1 MFRVRFRLPK
11 GHWATYRF
19 LDLVHDALV
28 TGLTA
33 AGATPEQVLGPGAE
47 AWNFAALGYHRRHEG
62 QVHSLVVSTP
72 SPTLAPYLARLEPG
86 AIRYAR
92 TATAELFDFS
102 AAQTSPELPP
112 VIPQD
117 VGLLGVLT
125 LSPLALRDP
134 RQPGKRWHTRF
145 GDCDLATAINRRL
158 SRIAQR
164 PVTLNI
170 QPDSL
175 YLRANPHHSVLVSTK
190 QDQQG
195 RPAFVIGLEG
205 PLVLS
210 GRREDLLLA
219 WYAGLG
225 EKTRNG
231 FGCIGLA
238 DQGVGR

>member
-1 MFRVRFRLPK
+1 MYRVRFSLPK
-11 GHWATYRF
+11 GHWASYRY
-19 LDLVHDALV
+19 LDLIHDALV
-28 TGLTA
+28 TGWIA
-33 AGATPEQVLGPGAE
+33 AGATPDQLIGPASE
-47 AWNFAALGYHRRHEG
+47 PWNFAALGYHRRQEG

-72 SPTLAPYLARLEPG
+72 SPILAQMLARLVPG

-92 TATAELFDFS
+92 AATAELFDFS
-102 AAQTSPELPP
+102 TAQPSPEPP
-112 VIPQD
+112 PLIPLEQG
-117 VGLLGVLT
+117 VLGVLT

-134 RQPGKRWHTRF
+134 RHSGKRWHTRW
-145 GDCDLATAINRRL
+145 GDCDLAAAINGRL

-164 PVTLNI
+164 PVALSI

-175 YLRANPHHSVLVSTK
+175 YLRANSHHSVLVSTK
-190 QDQQG
+190 QDKQG
-195 RPAFVIGLEG
+195 RPTFIIGLEG
-205 PLVLS
+205 PLVLA

-238 DQGVGR
+238 EQGVGR

>member
-1 MFRVRFRLPK
+1 MFRVRLRLPK
-11 GHWATYRF
+11 GHWASYRY

-28 TGLTA
+28 TGLIA
-33 AGATPEQVLGPGAE
+33 AGASPEQVIGPGA
-47 AWNFAALGYHRRHEG
+47 APWNFAALGFHHRHDG

-72 SPTLAPYLARLEPG
+72 SPVLAPVLAHLEPG

-92 TATAELFDFS
+92 AATAELFDFS
-102 AAQTSPELPP
+102 AAQPHPEPP
-112 VIPQD
+112 PPLAIAQGV
-117 VGLLGVLT
+117 LGVLT

-145 GDCDLATAINRRL
+145 GDCDLAAAVNARL
-158 SRIAQR
+158 GRIAQR
-164 PVTLNI
+164 PVTLTV

-190 QDQQG
+190 KGKEG
-195 RPAFVIGLEG
+195 RAAFVIGLQG
-205 PLVLS
+205 PLVLAGS
-210 GRREDLLLA
+210 REDLLLA

-238 DQGVGR
+238 DEGVGR